1 MQYFWLIPVISFIAF
16 IITSL
21 VGNKI
26 LKQAWI
32 FPVVAIILGL
42 GIYCF
47 GLTEYLQSR
56 FDLEHCVRSSVT
68 GMVGCNYS
76 VGWFSAGVTG
86 KETVDSF
93 LGFTVDP
100 LSLSVAGLA
109 IFVALM
115 VQIYS
120 IGYMKDD
127 PRFGWYYSVQA
138 LFISSMILLALSD
151 NFLLLYVSWELVGLC
166 SYLLIGFW
174 YEKPDA
180 KEAAKKAF
188 TVTRLGDVGLLI
200 GILLIWIEVGSFNMS
215 DLFSYVASG
224 QMESWVIFSISGLLF
239 LGAMGKSAQ
248 FPFHVWLPDAMEGPT
263 PVSALIHAATMVAA
277 GVYLVART
285 YPLFV
290 ESEAMMLIV
299 SIIGLITAI
308 GAALI
313 CCVSID
319 LKRALAYSTIS
330 HLGLMMLSLGAFG
343 YTAAILH
350 LLAHGFSKALLFL
363 GSGNI
368 MHSIDD
374 LDINRMGGLKS
385 VLPGTTILFCIGALS
400 LAGIPLLSGFWSKDE
415 VIVSIVHN
423 RNILFAI
430 SSMILV
436 FLSGFYMIRLII
448 IPFFGTQNRDYS
460 NAHKL
465 PMVMLIPMGVL
476 AVFVVLFGWVALYM
490 PGLPSSF
497 GTFLFYSHPKNFHLE
512 PDIASITLVVTLLS
526 FGAGYLFYVKRISI
540 FQTFKTRMKFLI
552 TIIEN
557 KYYFDELYQI
567 LVDKIVLPIA
577 SLVALFDRVLV
588 NDIGINGPGHITR
601 SIGSMIRYHVTG
613 RIYVYLGL
621 MTSGMIILGILWLW
635 IVRL

>member
-21 VGNKI
+21 IGNKI
-26 LKQAWI
+26 LKRAWI
-32 FPVVAIILGL
+32 FPMLAIVLGL

-56 FDLEHCVRSSVT
+56 FDLEHCFRSSVT

-76 VGWFSAGVTG
+76 VEWFTAGVRG
-86 KETVDSF
+86 ADSVNSF

-127 PRFGWYYSVQA
+127 PRFAWYYSVQA

-151 NFLLLYVSWELVGLC
+151 NFLLLYVAWELVGLC

-174 YEKPDA
+174 YEKPEA

-215 DLFSYVASG
+215 DLFTQVGSGEIAS
-224 QMESWVIFSISGLLF
+224 WTIFSISGLLF

-248 FPFHVWLPDAMEGPT
+248 FPLHVWLPDAMEGPT

-277 GVYLVART
+277 GVYLVARA

-290 ESEAMMLIV
+290 QSEAMMIIV
-299 SIIGLITAI
+299 SCVGLITAI

-313 CCVSID
+313 CCVSVD

-374 LDINRMGGLKS
+374 LNINRMGGLKS
-385 VLPGTTILFCIGALS
+385 VLPATTILFCIGALS

-423 RNILFAI
+423 RNIVFAI
-430 SSMILV
+430 SSMVLV

-448 IPFFGTQNRDYS
+448 VPFFGSPNRDYS
-460 NAHKL
+460 HAHKL
-465 PMVMLIPMGVL
+465 PFVMLAPMGVL
-476 AVFVVLFGWVALYM
+476 AVVVVLFGWIALYM
-490 PGLPSSF
+490 PGAPASF

-512 PDIASITLVVTLLS
+512 PDIAIITLVITLLS
-526 FGAGYLFYVKRISI
+526 FGFGYLIYVKRFSI
-540 FQTFKTRMKFLI
+540 FQNMRIKARLI
-552 TIIEN
+552 IEIVEN
-557 KYYFDELYQI
+557 KYYIDELYQI
-567 LVDKIVLPIA
+567 LVDKLVLPA
-577 SLVALFDRVLV
+577 AGLVALFDRILV
-588 NDIGINGPGHITR
+588 NDVGINGPGYVTRTVGSIIRHHI
-601 SIGSMIRYHVTG
+601 TG
-613 RIYVYLGL
+613 RIYVYLAL
-621 MTSGMIILGILWLW
+621 MTTGMIVLGIIWLG
-635 IVRL
+635 IVIL